1 MASMSVVVVLSGSIH
16 ISTLRL
22 TSVVTIARTVIGPV
36 TPAVLN
42 VTSAPVVEDS
52 LLPALV
58 VQAQVVL
65 PGPTMV
71 ARNATLSP
79 SVIVDAEAMMLHDT
93 VGQGGLSNVE

>member
-1 MASMSVVVVLSGSIH
+1 MLN
-16 ISTLRL
+16 L
-22 TSVVTIARTVIGPV
+22 TSV
-36 TPAVLN
+36 
-42 VTSAPVVEDS
+42 PVVKDS
-52 LLPALV
+52 LPAFV
-58 VQAQVVL
+58 VQVQVVL